1 MGYSSA
7 ERRVIRKTILGMSG
21 PFALVD
27 LYYILEQGYTIS
39 NRTLICNVLDEL
51 CDSGVVEFFEV
62 NSSRWAYR
70 VKKVG

>member
-1 MGYSSA
+1 MYSTA
-7 ERRVIRKTILGMSG
+7 ERRIIRKTILGMQK
-21 PFALVD
+21 PFSLID
-27 LYYILEQGYTIS
+27 LYYILEKDHEIS

-70 VKKVG
+70 VKRAT